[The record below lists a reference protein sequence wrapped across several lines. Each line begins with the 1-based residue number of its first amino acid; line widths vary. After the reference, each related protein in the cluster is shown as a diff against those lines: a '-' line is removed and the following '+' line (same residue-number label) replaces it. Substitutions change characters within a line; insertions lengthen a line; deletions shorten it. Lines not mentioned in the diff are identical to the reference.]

1 MGGRLSPRA
10 YLVAAA
16 VVASLAQAPPAG
28 PQTIK
33 QVLIV
38 HGGPET
44 FPGNVTFDAALREV
58 LFSDPTIQV
67 DAHSEYLENEEFA
80 ETAEVSLRE
89 YIRIKFANRR
99 PDLVIAN
106 AAPALQFVLRHRDE
120 LLPNVPVLFIS
131 ATPGRAVL
139 EGKIPGV
146 TGILRHPSQEETV
159 DLALKIHPATRR
171 VHVVACAP
179 AVDGFQERVRSALAS
194 FSPRLT
200 VTYSNEASL
209 PEMLAVLKTHPADS
223 LIFWV
228 RYSPV
233 TKGRV
238 IFPDELL
245 PENAEAASVPIY
257 ASMDVSIG
265 KGVLGGMYA
274 QRLLVL
280 RGGRRG
286 LSEAAVPVGYWSL
299 AVAEPAK
306 YRSRTSS
313 ACA

>member
-1 MGGRLSPRA
+1 M
-10 YLVAAA
+10 
-16 VVASLAQAPPAG
+16 
-28 PQTIK
+28 
-33 QVLIV
+33 
-38 HGGPET
+38 
-44 FPGNVTFDAALREV
+44 
-58 LFSDPTIQV
+58 
-67 DAHSEYLENEEFA
+67 
-80 ETAEVSLRE
+80 SLRE

-171 VHVVACAP
+171 VHVVAYAP

-209 PEMLAVLKTHPADS
+209 PEMLAVLKTLPANS
-223 LIFWV
+223 LI
-228 RYSPV
+228 
-233 TKGRV
+233 
-238 IFPDELL
+238 
-245 PENAEAASVPIY
+245 
-257 ASMDVSIG
+257 
-265 KGVLGGMYA
+265 
-274 QRLLVL
+274 
-280 RGGRRG
+280 
-286 LSEAAVPVGYWSL
+286 
-299 AVAEPAK
+299 
-306 YRSRTSS
+306 SR
-313 ACA
+313 